1 MAQHRYKILSICVP
15 YLFYPVPKKAFDSL
29 NKNELSICPK
39 DFITVYVVIDTEGS
53 DKSDIFISLTEAKNK
68 CLEKNNKVFNESKI
82 PRLTLDLPSNWRQ
95 YIVTQNKP
103 KLEYDIDDTTLLNE
117 ISNAEKDIMLSLLEE
132 RKLMLRDLFS
142 GIKEDY
148 RIKKDASVNNDP
160 SIVPKSPKI
169 S

>member
-68 CLEKNNKVFNESKI
+68 CLEKKTIKYLTKVKS
-82 PRLTLDLPSNWRQ
+82 LDLHLIYHQ
-95 YIVTQNKP
+95 I
-103 KLEYDIDDTTLLNE
+103 
-117 ISNAEKDIMLSLLEE
+117 
-132 RKLMLRDLFS
+132 
-142 GIKEDY
+142 G
-148 RIKKDASVNNDP
+148 VNT
-160 SIVPKSPKI
+160 
-169 S
+169 

>member
-1 MAQHRYKILSICVP
+1 MLRK
-15 YLFYPVPKKAFDSL
+15 
-29 NKNELSICPK
+29 
-39 DFITVYVVIDTEGS
+39 
-53 DKSDIFISLTEAKNK
+53 
-68 CLEKNNKVFNESKI
+68 KNNKVFNESKI

-142 GIKEDY
+142 GMKEDY

>member
-53 DKSDIFISLTEAKNK
+53 DKSDIFTSLTEAKNK

-95 YIVTQNKP
+95 YIVKQNKP
-103 KLEYDIDDTTLLNE
+103 KLECDIDDTILLNE
-117 ISNAEKDIMLSLLEE
+117 ISNAEKNIILSLLEE
-132 RKLMLRDLFS
+132 RKKVNVKRAILWYERRLLSVSIPD
-142 GIKEDY
+142 
-148 RIKKDASVNNDP
+148 IKKPPLNTYGVRPA
-160 SIVPKSPKI
+160 
-169 S
+169 